1 MIGIFRRFRYWY
13 DVDRIGPDIP
23 LTHWM
28 LYFPKTMEML
38 CERKFLGFGINSEIR
53 PGAYIVNCS
62 KIRIGSN
69 VVIRPGVFMFADER
83 DGAGQILVDDD
94 VLIGSSCHFYVAN
107 HSFGNTEKPIG
118 SQGYPD
124 PKVSDSIHIEHGAW
138 LGANVVVLPGV
149 SIGAN
154 SVIGAGSV
162 VTDSIPPGVIA
173 AGNPAKIIRKI

>member
-1 MIGIFRRFRYWY
+1 MLTIFKKIRFWY
-13 DVDRIGPDIP
+13 GVDRIGPDIP

-28 LYFPKTMEML
+28 LFFPKSMRRL
-38 CERKFLGFGINSEIR
+38 CERKFLSFGNNSEIR

-69 VVIRPGVFMFADER
+69 VVIRPGVYMFADER
-83 DGAGQILVDDD
+83 EGAGGILVDDD
-94 VLIGSSCHFYVAN
+94 VLIGTSCHFYVAN
-107 HSFGNTEKPIG
+107 HEFSDKEKPII

-124 PKVSDSIHIEHGAW
+124 SKYSDSIHIERGAW
-138 LGANVVVLPGV
+138 VGANVVILPGV
-149 SIGAN
+149 TIGAN

-162 VTDSIPPGVIA
+162 VTKSIPSGVIA